1 MRIDD
6 LPGELL
12 IWILI
17 ISELLIFAAGLTAM
31 ASVRLTDPEGFAA
44 AQSLLD
50 GRAAVLNTLL
60 LVTSGFFAAKAERA
74 TKTGAKAKARHWLLA
89 AMVSGAGFL
98 VVKGF
103 EYAAD
108 FRAGADIDGHPFFMF
123 YFLLTGFHAAHVI
136 AGIVVM
142 GIIAIRARAD
152 AVQAGVEFWHM
163 VDLVWILLLPP
174 VYLLG

>member
-1 MRIDD
+1 MRLQD

-17 ISELLIFAAGLTAM
+17 VSELLVFGAGLTAM
-31 ASVRLTDPEGFAA
+31 AAVRLTDPEGFAN
-44 AQSLLD
+44 AQALLD

-60 LVTSGFFAAKAERA
+60 LVTSGFFAAQAEQAARIE
-74 TKTGAKAKARHWLLA
+74 AKGTARRWLLA
-89 AMVSGAGFL
+89 AMLSGAGFL

-108 FRAGADIDGHPFFMF
+108 FRAGVDIDSHPFFTF

-142 GIIAIRARAD
+142 GIIAIRARFD
-152 AVQAGVEFWHM
+152 AVQAGVGFWHM